1 MPGTRTLNDLSKV
14 KSFKFTGV
22 GSCDYDSSA
31 QQACG
36 APGPSRC
43 QFDVDLDT
51 PDYDNY
57 NFELEK
63 IVKKKI
69 VFSILR
75 LE

>member
-36 APGPSRC
+36 TPGPSRC

-51 PDYDNY
+51 PDYD
-57 NFELEK
+57 
-63 IVKKKI
+63 
-69 VFSILR
+69 
-75 LE
+75 